1 MRNQLSDP
9 TEHTDHGETAWQ
21 LGELFRQWR
30 IILGLSQQ
38 IAAER
43 ANIST
48 PTLRRIERGE
58 TGIHLGSFLALAN
71 VLGLTERLLE
81 ASNPLETD
89 LGRAR
94 VHMIWRQ
101 RAKRR

>member
-1 MRNQLSDP
+1 MRTQRGNP
-9 TEHTDHGETAWQ
+9 AEHIDIGQTAVQ

-30 IILGLSQQ
+30 VVLGLSQEL
-38 IAAER
+38 AAEQ
-43 ANIST
+43 ANISI

-58 TGIHLGSFLALAN
+58 TGVHLGSFLALAN
-71 VLGLTERLLE
+71 ILGLTERLLE

-94 VHMIWRQ
+94 VHMLWRR

>member
-1 MRNQLSDP
+1 MRTQRGNPS
-9 TEHTDHGETAWQ
+9 EHINLEETAMQ

-30 IILGLSQQ
+30 VILGLSQEL
-38 IAAER
+38 AAER

-58 TGIHLGSFLALAN
+58 TGVHLGSFLALAN
-71 VLGLTERLLE
+71 ILGLTERLLE

-94 VHMIWRQ
+94 VHLLWRQ